1 MLKRLCTFFYVMA
14 VSLIVISANRAF
26 SADVAPDVLVKNTA
40 NEVLEI
46 IRKDKDMQAG
56 DQKKIFKLAEEKIL
70 PNFDFERVCKMVLG
84 KYWTRATPQQ
94 KEDFER
100 EFRTLIL
107 RTYAVALSKYRDQ
120 VIEYKPLR
128 AQPEDVD
135 VTVKTSILQPSG
147 PPVLVDY
154 NLEKTADGWKVYD
167 IVIEG
172 VSLVTNYRSNFSTEV
187 RQSGLDSLISK
198 LTEKNKQ
205 VAASRS

>member
-1 MLKRLCTFFYVMA
+1 MLKRLRTLFYVLA
-14 VSLIVISANRAF
+14 LPFIFINANSAIA
-26 SADVAPDVLVKNTA
+26 ADIAPDVLVKNTA

-46 IRKDKDMQAG
+46 VRKDKDIQAG
-56 DQKKIFKLAEEKIL
+56 DQKKIFKLAEDKIL

-84 KYWTRATPQQ
+84 KYWARATAQQ

-128 AQPEDVD
+128 AQPEDIE

-154 NLEKTADGWKVYD
+154 NLEKTADGWKVFD

-172 VSLVTNYRSNFSTEV
+172 VSLVTNYRSNFSAEV